1 MVIDVPEGTTW
12 LKGNIEV
19 NGYYIVN
26 YDNTTWREII
36 QQLKTNSTVSNYRVY
51 QYHTLLPIGILR
63 GIIATN

>member
-36 QQLKTNSTVSNYRVY
+36 QQLKTNSTVSNYKVY
-51 QYHTLLPIGILR
+51 QSLSIPH
-63 GIIATN
+63 IITNWHS

>member
-36 QQLKTNSTVSNYRVY
+36 QQLKTNSTVSDY
-51 QYHTLLPIGILR
+51 
-63 GIIATN
+63 TNSHSYVLCYLINPRLT